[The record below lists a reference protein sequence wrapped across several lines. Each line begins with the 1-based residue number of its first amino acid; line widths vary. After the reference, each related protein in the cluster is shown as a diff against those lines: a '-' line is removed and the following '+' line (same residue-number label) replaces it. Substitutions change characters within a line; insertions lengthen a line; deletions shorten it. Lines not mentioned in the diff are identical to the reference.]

1 MKEQANRAYDLSL
14 FETAP
19 ELEKKKQQPKKNNMI
34 VLPDG
39 SINKEARRRHNIFY
53 VAAISAFVVVFTAV
67 SITIVQ
73 SNVLINEL
81 NSQIVEAQDEISLL
95 EGKSTQ
101 YQVQIDSK
109 LSNEKVESYAENVLG
124 MTKAENMEKEFVT
137 MSEEDKGEVLA
148 EDSQKN
154 VFEVVADAFTSL
166 WS

>member
-39 SINKEARRRHNIFY
+39 SINKEARRRHNRFY

-67 SITIVQ
+67 SVTMVQ
-73 SNVLINEL
+73 SNVLLNEL
-81 NSQIVEAQDEISLL
+81 NDRIVAAQEEISLL
-95 EGKSTQ
+95 EGQSTQ

-109 LSNEKVESYAENVLG
+109 LSDEKIESYAEDVLG

-137 MSEEDKGEVLA
+137 MSGEDKGEVLA
-148 EDSQKN
+148 DDSQKN

>member
-19 ELEKKKQQPKKNNMI
+19 ELEKKKQQRKKNNMI

-39 SINKEARRRHNIFY
+39 SVNKEARRKHNRFY
-53 VAAISAFVVVFTAV
+53 VAVISAFVVIFTAV

-81 NSQIVEAQDEISLL
+81 NTEIITAEEQLNLLEAQ
-95 EGKSTQ
+95 STQ

-109 LSNEKVESYAENVLG
+109 LSAEKVESYAEDVLG
-124 MTKAENMEKEFVT
+124 MTKAENMDKEFIT
-137 MSEEDKGEVLA
+137 MSGEDKGEVLA
-148 EDSQKN
+148 DDSNRN
-154 VFEVVADAFTSL
+154 VFEIIADAFTSL